1 MTTYEK
7 EEGDIDGPF
16 ALAVAVTDQVS
27 DETESKVVWVSS
39 SYLVDD
45 VTNEMISGGN
55 QDFFLNALSWM
66 VDQEESISIH
76 AKSLSYDYLTINS
89 ATASTLTIVVVALIP
104 LAYLGVGLYIWIR
117 RKRR

>member
-1 MTTYEK
+1 M
-7 EEGDIDGPF
+7 
-16 ALAVAVTDQVS
+16 
-27 DETESKVVWVSS
+27 
-39 SYLVDD
+39 DD